1 MADFDKLEKS
11 LFDLIDEVLEHGASL
26 DQPHHAQHL
35 EDGDRSEEETC
46 KWSQ

>member
-11 LFDLIDEVLEHGASL
+11 LFDLIDEVLEHGAGL
-26 DQPHHAQHL
+26 DQPHHPQHL

-46 KWSQ
+46 KRSQ